1 MKIRILAVLALTL
14 LAAFNA
20 QLSTAR
26 AQNTTFTYQGRV
38 LDNGSAFTG
47 TGQFQ
52 FALVY
57 PSPNQQAVA
66 TPIMGGLPPFEYVN
80 GFTIGPFGF
89 GYLAAPAVTITGGG
103 GSGAVATANLLGS
116 SVTSLTIISP
126 GSGYSSAPTVT
137 IAPPPISYLT
147 YWSNDGTSVNGSEP
161 ATNVTVA
168 VTNGLFTVVLGDTTI
183 SNMAAIPVSVF
194 NQPNLQLQIW
204 FNDGTHG
211 FAALNPPQPLTP
223 TPYAVYANTASNA
236 NYATTAGSAAS
247 VAAANIT
254 GTISVAATNITGTIP
269 TAELPASIITNGA
282 TGVNITLATPP
293 GMVLIPAGSFT
304 MGNSIGDSDITDANP
319 TNIYVSQFYMDIN
332 LVSLSQW
339 KSVYYWATNQGYG
352 FADAGAGKAANNPVQ
367 TVDWFDCVKWCN
379 ARSQQAGRTPVYY
392 TDAGYTHIYTNLES
406 YTVYVN
412 PAANGYRLPTEAEW
426 EKAARGG
433 LSGQRFPWGNNI
445 DESVANYYGATASYT
460 YDLGP
465 NGYNAV
471 GSVGG
476 TSPATSPVGSFAPNG
491 YGLYDM
497 AGNVFEWCG
506 DWYGTPYGQPTAT
519 NPTGPATGSYR
530 VLRGGNWFNDAS
542 YARCATRNN
551 NNPNYAFNDFGF
563 RCVRGL

>member
-1 MKIRILAVLALTL
+1 MDLLKLSLSDEGVLHE
-14 LAAFNA
+14 
-20 QLSTAR
+20 AR
-26 AQNTTFTYQGRV
+26 V
-38 LDNGSAFTG
+38 
-47 TGQFQ
+47 
-52 FALVY
+52 
-57 PSPNQQAVA
+57 
-66 TPIMGGLPPFEYVN
+66 TP
-80 GFTIGPFGF
+80 
-89 GYLAAPAVTITGGG
+89 
-103 GSGAVATANLLGS
+103 
-116 SVTSLTIISP
+116 
-126 GSGYSSAPTVT
+126 YSSAPTVT

-223 TPYAVYANTASNA
+223 TPYAVTATTATTA
-236 NYATTAGSAAS
+236 NYAATAGTAGS

-254 GTISVAATNITGTIP
+254 GTILVTD
-269 TAELPASIITNGA
+269 LPASIITNGA

-293 GMVLIPAGSFT
+293 GMAVVPAGSFT

-339 KSVYYWATNQGYG
+339 KSVYYWATIQGYG

-392 TDAGYTHIYTNLES
+392 TDAGYTHIYTNLET

-412 PAANGYRLPTEAEW
+412 PAANGFRLPTEAEW
-426 EKAARGG
+426 ENQAIVSWSPSSTGWTLQTNNNLATGT
-433 LSGQRFPWGNNI
+433 WGNYAGTVVNN
-445 DESVANYYGATASYT
+445 SVT
-460 YDLGP
+460 
-465 NGYNAV
+465 NA
-471 GSVGG
+471 
-476 TSPATSPVGSFAPNG
+476 P
-491 YGLYDM
+491 
-497 AGNVFEWCG
+497 
-506 DWYGTPYGQPTAT
+506 
-519 NPTGPATGSYR
+519 PTGN
-530 VLRGGNWFNDAS
+530 LF
-542 YARCATRNN
+542 
-551 NNPNYAFNDFGF
+551 F
-563 RCVRGL
+563 RLSHP